1 MHRTVI
7 RDEQDGYRYT
17 ARIELKLKRC
27 RRRVDTFV
35 SSARLCD
42 CVWVCA
48 SVRVCV
54 CMGVIQ
60 IEAHVAKRRLCQ
72 QQLLAAAAQLR
83 VRAR

>member
-42 CVWVCA
+42 CVWVCT
-48 SVRVCV
+48 SVCV

-83 VRAR
+83 LRAR